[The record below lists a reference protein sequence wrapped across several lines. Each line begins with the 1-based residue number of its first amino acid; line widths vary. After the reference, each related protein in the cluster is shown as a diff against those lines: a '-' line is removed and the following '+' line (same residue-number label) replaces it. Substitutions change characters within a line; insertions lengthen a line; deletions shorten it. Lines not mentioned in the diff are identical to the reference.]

1 MVNLR
6 DSVYVIS
13 GRVVRRERSW
23 TTHGEEEYE
32 EVEIEVRSTVLR
44 YNVQGDKWVQCGPLT
59 QPRYSFPCCVCDD
72 KIYVAGGNSSLTDTS
87 GVSRAEVYDPVLDM
101 WTSISNMSVM
111 RYKCVGVTWK
121 GKIYLVGGFASRV
134 FIMERSSAEVYDT
147 KTGKWEVIVGMWQ
160 LDVPPNEI
168 VAVNKRLFSSGE
180 CLKPWK
186 GHCYGPCC
194 LLYGP
199 KPLGL
204 TVGVQL

>member
-1 MVNLR
+1 
-6 DSVYVIS
+6 
-13 GRVVRRERSW
+13 
-23 TTHGEEEYE
+23 
-32 EVEIEVRSTVLR
+32 
-44 YNVQGDKWVQCGPLT
+44 
-59 QPRYSFPCCVCDD
+59 
-72 KIYVAGGNSSLTDTS
+72 
-87 GVSRAEVYDPVLDM
+87 M